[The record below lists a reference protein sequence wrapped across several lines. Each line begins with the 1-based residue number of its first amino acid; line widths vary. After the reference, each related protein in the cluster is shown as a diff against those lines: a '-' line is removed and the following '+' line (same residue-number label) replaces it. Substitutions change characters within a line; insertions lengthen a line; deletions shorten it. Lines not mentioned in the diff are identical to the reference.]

1 MWVEYLKIENF
12 RIIEKAELSL
22 TPGLNII
29 HGGNAHGKTTI
40 LRALKV
46 LVGGENRFSVECL
59 RFNKDFFLLKG
70 ELTKDDGV
78 KSEVIV
84 SYSGQQTRRV
94 VDGKEKSGSETRKT
108 FPLISLDNESSYL
121 IKGEPSYRR
130 KFLDELILYLKP
142 HYSFLKAA
150 YYRALHQRMRAL
162 TDFNYSSKEHFEL
175 YLDELEKAMSQ
186 QGAKI
191 IKYRREAVEK
201 LKRKIKA
208 LKREAILKDL
218 VDFDYLTVGEGEED
232 EIKMII
238 KERLF
243 KSRQLDREKGRTS
256 CGPHLDELKVFLGE
270 KTAREF
276 ASEGEQKIVACL
288 LYLAAS
294 QVIAE
299 ETGEHPVLIIDD
311 FPAVLDEKSSARLI
325 NFLKQEG
332 QVILTVT
339 AQETGRLKVLDS
351 DGDVRFFRV
360 EEGEVKS
367 GTY

>member
-1 MWVEYLKIENF
+1 MWVEYLEIENF
-12 RIIEKAELSL
+12 RRIEKAELSFA
-22 TPGLNII
+22 PGLNII

-46 LVGGENRFSVECL
+46 LVGEENRFSFECL
-59 RFNKDFFLLKG
+59 RFGKEFFLLKG
-70 ELTKDDGV
+70 KFIKNDGV
-78 KSEVIV
+78 KSKVII
-84 SYSGQQTRRV
+84 SCNGQQIKRV
-94 VDGKEKSGSETRKT
+94 VDGKEKSGSETRKI
-108 FPLISLDNESSYL
+108 FPLISLDGESSYL
-121 IKGEPSYRR
+121 VKGEPSYRR

-150 YYRALHQRMRAL
+150 YFRALHQRMRAL
-162 TDFNYSSKEHFEL
+162 TDFNYSSKGRFEL

-191 IKYRREAVEK
+191 IKYRREVVEK
-201 LKRKIKA
+201 LKRKIEV
-208 LKREAILKDL
+208 LKREAILKDS
-218 VDFDYLTVGEGEED
+218 VDFDYFTVGEGEED

-243 KSRQLDREKGRTS
+243 KSRQQDKEKKRTS

-276 ASEGEQKIVACL
+276 ASEGEQKIVAFL
-288 LYLAAS
+288 LYFAAC
-294 QVIAE
+294 QLITE
-299 ETGEHPVLIIDD
+299 ETGEPPILTIDD
-311 FPAVLDEKSSARLI
+311 FSAVLDEESSALLI

-332 QVILTVT
+332 QVILTLT
-339 AQETGRLKVLDS
+339 AQETGRLRVLDS

-360 EEGEVKS
+360 EKGKVKS
-367 GTY
+367 GAY